1 MVGKVVARITYTAGQ
16 VSAPSHGLKREG
28 GRSDR
33 VRQMP
38 KSRTGSTATRSVQVS
53 RRSFLSAAAVAG
65 YWSMPRRG
73 RGQTS
78 FDPASIEARRKAAWR
93 RRPLI
98 LDDDGDLVYAEET
111 NRGPA
116 EFLALRMHDCRAAGV
131 NSLAW
136 CMMWGV
142 ARKRKAAARYWQ
154 TQQQGIPFQPNMPD
168 PTPVITK
175 FCHENEMEVC
185 GSVRMN
191 DCHDGYG
198 LPFSK
203 LIYPLKVAHPE
214 MLIGAEAQRGAVTD
228 GLAAAMWSGLDYA
241 HPQVR
246 EDRLWWI
253 ENSARQY
260 DLDGVDL
267 NFFRMPWCFKFGE
280 EEKNTPLM
288 TEFIR
293 QARRRLDTVSRQ
305 RGRTILLGVRVPGTV
320 ETCRR
325 IGFDIEG
332 WLREGLIDRLLTGG
346 GYVCYSTPAEELVK
360 LGHRFEVPVYPCI
373 NCPANYTLGGDNL
386 RAAAA
391 NLWWAGADGI
401 YLWNFQ
407 YIPAPGSRGYGRPA
421 PEQYQRHLTEIGDP
435 QRLKYLDKSF
445 AVSQRVWEQYQ
456 RASAPAPLP
465 VDLGRR
471 VGEVT
476 RVIPIRIGDDI
487 PAAQRSG
494 KLRDV
499 VLRMQIAGSVQGDTL
514 AVKLGA
520 AAAEVTESRSKN
532 RYELALHPGAIV
544 QGVNDLK
551 LEIARRGPAAR
562 QELAVERI
570 NIDVRYHPA

>member
-1 MVGKVVARITYTAGQ
+1 MT
-16 VSAPSHGLKREG
+16 KR
-28 GRSDR
+28 RSR
-33 VRQMP
+33 R
-38 KSRTGSTATRSVQVS
+38 TATRSAQVS
-53 RRSFLSAAAVAG
+53 RRSFLSAASVAG
-65 YWSMPRRG
+65 TYWSTSRTG
-73 RGQTS
+73 RGNADP
-78 FDPASIEARRKAAWR
+78 DPASLKARRQAAWR

-111 NRGPA
+111 RRGPEA
-116 EFLALRMHDCRAAGV
+116 FLALRMRDCRAAGV

-142 ARKRKAAARYWQ
+142 ARKRKGAARYWQ
-154 TQQQGIPFQPNMPD
+154 TQKQGVPFQPNMPD
-168 PTPVITK
+168 PTPVITE
-175 FCHENEMEVC
+175 FCRQNEIEVY

-198 LPFSK
+198 LPFPK
-203 LIYPLKVAHPE
+203 PVYPLKVAHPE
-214 MLIGAEAQRGAVTD
+214 MLLGAEDQRGGVTD

-267 NFFRMPWCFKFGE
+267 NFFRMPWCFKLGE
-280 EEKNTPLM
+280 EEKYTPLM

-293 QARRRLDTVSRQ
+293 QARQRLDAVSRQ
-305 RGRTILLGVRVPGTV
+305 RGRPVLLGVRVPGTI
-320 ETCRR
+320 ETCHR
-325 IGFDIEG
+325 IGFDIES
-332 WLREGLIDRLLTGG
+332 WLREGLVDRLLTGG

-360 LGHRFEVPVYPCI
+360 LGHRFDVPVYPCI

-401 YLWNFQ
+401 YLWNYQ
-407 YIPAPGSRGYGRPA
+407 YIPAPGSLGYGRPA
-421 PEQYQRHLTEIGDP
+421 PAQYRQHLAEIGDP

-445 AVSQRVWEQYQ
+445 AVNQRAWEQYQ
-456 RASAPAPLP
+456 RARAPAPLP
-465 VDLGRR
+465 VGLGRR

-476 RVIPIRIGDDI
+476 RVIPVRIGDDI
-487 PAAQRSG
+487 PAAHRSG

-499 VLRMQIAGSVQGDTL
+499 VLRIQSAGSVQGDAL

-520 AAAEVTESRSKN
+520 AASEVTEIRGKN
-532 RYELALHPGAIV
+532 RYELALESRAVV
-544 QGVNDLK
+544 QGVNELK

-562 QELAVERI
+562 QPLSIEHI
-570 NIDVRYHPA
+570 NVDVRYQTT